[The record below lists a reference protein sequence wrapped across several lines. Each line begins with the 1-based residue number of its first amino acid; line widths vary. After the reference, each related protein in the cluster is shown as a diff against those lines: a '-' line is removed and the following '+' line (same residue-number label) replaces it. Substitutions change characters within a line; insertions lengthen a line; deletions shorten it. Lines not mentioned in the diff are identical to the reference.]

1 MRFRWPRNA
10 EEWDERRARW
20 SKVLRRVGRPPAD
33 SHCLF
38 VCGQQR
44 SGTTMMMR
52 VLQIHPDT
60 EVFHELPDSPAF
72 HRYCLRD
79 LETLD
84 RLVAGSR
91 APVVC
96 FKPLMDSYRAGE
108 LLEHF
113 DGSRVLWM
121 LRHYT
126 DVANSTLHRFADPN
140 VNLRR
145 ILEGEPGGEHMR
157 REISDDSLATMQAL
171 YRSDLSEAD
180 LACLRWWGRNRIVL
194 EQRLHEH
201 PRLRLQPYE
210 DLVESGRP
218 AVNEILG
225 WAGLQSSAH
234 AVRHVHARSVGRNPA
249 PDLAPEVHDLCED
262 LHRALTEVAAAPVH
276 GR

>member
-1 MRFRWPRNA
+1 
-10 EEWDERRARW
+10 
-20 SKVLRRVGRPPAD
+20 
-33 SHCLF
+33 
-38 VCGQQR
+38 
-44 SGTTMMMR
+44 MMMR

-60 EVFHELPDSPAF
+60 EVFQEHPDSAAF

-84 RLVAGSR
+84 HLVIRSR

-113 DGSRVLWM
+113 AESRVLWM

-145 ILEGEPGGEHMR
+145 ILEGQPGGDHMR
-157 REISDDSLATMQAL
+157 REISGDSLAAMHDL
-171 YRSDLSEAD
+171 YRSDLTEAD

-194 EQRLHEH
+194 EQGLHEH

-218 AVNEILG
+218 GVNEILT
-225 WAGLQSSAH
+225 WAGLEPSAH

-249 PDLAPEVHDLCED
+249 PDLAPEVHELCED
-262 LHRALTEVAAAPVH
+262 LHRALTGIAVKTVGA
-276 GR
+276 R